1 MGAALFFLPEIDGK
15 IETLSVLKLRREE
28 CLTVIPSILQRSI
41 YANLI
46 IC

>member
-1 MGAALFFLPEIDGK
+1 
-15 IETLSVLKLRREE
+15 VLKLRREE

-46 IC
+46 ITG